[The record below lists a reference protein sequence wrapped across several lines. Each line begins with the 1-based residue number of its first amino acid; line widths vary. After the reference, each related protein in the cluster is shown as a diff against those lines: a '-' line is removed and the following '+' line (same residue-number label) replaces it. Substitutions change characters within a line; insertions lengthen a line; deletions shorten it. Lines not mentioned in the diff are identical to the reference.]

1 MEIITKEIFGNK
13 HYNIN
18 ISVIGIKF
26 NFLVKNRIKGDTG
39 MKTTGVVRRIDD
51 LGRIVIPKEIRR
63 SLKIRDGE
71 SMEIFVDNEYIA
83 LKKYSCFDDL
93 VNISQELVES
103 ISNEF
108 DKNVFITDMN
118 KIIAWSGNDRIT
130 YFNKNISSFVYDKI
144 MESKKIDIENETI
157 QLLEGKDVKC
167 NCLIFPIIA
176 NGDVKGSIA
185 IMSEKDRISDNEEQ
199 ILKVVAQFLGKQV
212 EE

>member
-1 MEIITKEIFGNK
+1 
-13 HYNIN
+13 
-18 ISVIGIKF
+18 
-26 NFLVKNRIKGDTG
+26 

-83 LKKYSCFDDL
+83 LKKYSCLDDL
-93 VNISQELVES
+93 VSISKELVET

-108 DKNVFITDMN
+108 KKSVFITDMN
-118 KIIAWSGNDRIT
+118 KIIAWSGNDRST
-130 YFNKNISSFVYDKI
+130 YFNKNISSFIYDKI
-144 MESKKIDIENETI
+144 TESKKIDIEDEII
-157 QLLEGKDVKC
+157 QLIDGEEIKC

-185 IMSEKDRISDNEEQ
+185 IMSEKERISANEEQ

>member
-1 MEIITKEIFGNK
+1 
-13 HYNIN
+13 
-18 ISVIGIKF
+18 
-26 NFLVKNRIKGDTG
+26 
-39 MKTTGVVRRIDD
+39 MKTTGVIRRIDD

-83 LKKYSCFDDL
+83 LKKYSSLDDL
-93 VNISQELVES
+93 LNISQELVES
-103 ISNEF
+103 ISDEF
-108 DKNVFITDMN
+108 KKNVFVTDMN
-118 KIIAWSGNDRIT
+118 KIVAWSGNNKSV
-130 YFNKNISSFVYDKI
+130 YFNKNISGFVYEKI
-144 MESKKIDIENETI
+144 MESKKVYIEDETI
-157 QLLEGKDVKC
+157 QLVDGEDIKC
-167 NCLIFPIIA
+167 YCLIFPIIA